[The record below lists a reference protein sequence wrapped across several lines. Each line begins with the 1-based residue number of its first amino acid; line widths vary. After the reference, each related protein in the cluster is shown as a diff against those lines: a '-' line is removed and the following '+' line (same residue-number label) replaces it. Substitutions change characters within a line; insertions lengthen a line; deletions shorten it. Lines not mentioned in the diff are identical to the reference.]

1 MKLNPEI
8 ILELIIT
15 ELGLKFEKEF
25 RFSHRMFRFDYR
37 IYDPDNE
44 SLKLGCE
51 IEGGVWTGNSRH
63 TRGQGYSNDCTK
75 YNIASVLGWTVLR
88 YTTQQIQKD
97 PQQIVKD
104 LKFVKE
110 RNKI

>member
-1 MKLNPEI
+1 MKVKPEI
-8 ILELIIT
+8 ILESIIR

-25 RFSHRMFRFDYR
+25 RFSHRKFRFDYR
-37 IYDPDNE
+37 IYDPLNE

-51 IEGGVWTGNSRH
+51 IEGGVWTDGRH

-75 YNIASVLGWTVLR
+75 YNIASILGWTVLR
-88 YTTQQIQKD
+88 YTIQQIQIE

-104 LKFVKE
+104 LKFIKE
-110 RNKI
+110 RGKI